1 MNLAQFLKENPDI
14 SSRTNHKDNDD
25 LCIICHEKTN
35 KKDRAFIPCN
45 HNMHWKCLLESIN
58 VSFISGVKESCP
70 YCRQSCGFNRR
81 GSSIN
86 NNKCNYIL
94 TRGPRKGEKCNKNC
108 HISGN
113 NTCKQ
118 HNDKFR

>member
-35 KKDRAFIPCN
+35 KKDRAYIPCN

-58 VSFISGVKESCP
+58 VSFISG
-70 YCRQSCGFNRR
+70 
-81 GSSIN
+81 
-86 NNKCNYIL
+86 L
-94 TRGPRKGEKCNKNC
+94 KNLV
-108 HISGN
+108 HIV
-113 NTCKQ
+113 
-118 HNDKFR
+118 DKVVVLIEEVVQ